1 LSFDQNEP
9 NRVVEPMETVDME
22 SISPRKII
30 LWGHDDLLSRSIIGL
45 FLEANMTW
53 DVIRVTRDGD
63 VGDLIKEVERIK
75 PEVVILCEDKN
86 DEKSTLP
93 SLLIN
98 EQHCPKVVTVS
109 LESNLM
115 QVYSRHNI
123 ILQGASE
130 LLSIVE
136 SGNFPI
142 CVSGKEAKSE

>member
-1 LSFDQNEP
+1 MDLID
-9 NRVVEPMETVDME
+9 VIEPMETADME
-22 SISPRKII
+22 STSPRKIV
-30 LWGHDDLLSRSIIGL
+30 LWGQDDLLSQSITRL
-45 FLEANMTW
+45 FLESNMTW

-75 PEVVILCEDKN
+75 PEVVILCEDKA

-109 LESNLM
+109 LKSNLM
-115 QVYSRHNI
+115 QVYSKHNI

-136 SGNFPI
+136 SGNYPN
-142 CVSGKEAKSE
+142 CTSGKEAKSE